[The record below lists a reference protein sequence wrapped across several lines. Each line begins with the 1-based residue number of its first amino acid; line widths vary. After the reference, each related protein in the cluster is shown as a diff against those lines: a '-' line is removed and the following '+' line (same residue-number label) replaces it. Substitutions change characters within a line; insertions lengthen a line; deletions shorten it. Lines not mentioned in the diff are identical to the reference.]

1 MADKKKKNKGAGDA
15 SKKPAAAKQAEAE
28 PQANE
33 PEAEETSEARDT
45 EDEVAHAPAKDAH
58 APKAAHA
65 HGAAHAG
72 EHAPNRKEY
81 LIIFGLL
88 ALLTLLEVGVTKVPG
103 ISKTGMGLSL
113 VGMALTKA
121 ALVGF
126 FFMHLK
132 HETKFLRWTVALPML
147 APTLYA
153 IVLMSEAAWRYR

>member
-1 MADKKKKNKGAGDA
+1 
-15 SKKPAAAKQAEAE
+15 
-28 PQANE
+28 
-33 PEAEETSEARDT
+33 
-45 EDEVAHAPAKDAH
+45 
-58 APKAAHA
+58 
-65 HGAAHAG
+65 
-72 EHAPNRKEY
+72 
-81 LIIFGLL
+81 
-88 ALLTLLEVGVTKVPG
+88 
-103 ISKTGMGLSL
+103 MGLSL